1 MQKDYLELTSFLSK
15 NVFNKIAIDNSH
27 TKLSS
32 TSNIMIHQ
40 LFNNILYADRTYN
53 INNITIE
60 PLDLINKN
68 IPKGADYKYC
78 PQPIRNEI
86 ESMRKYGARY
96 TFRINSRIFNIV
108 FICSAKLDNIQRFMN
123 QSIKQI
129 YMWLFIASHYA
140 SINCSEQ
147 MNIYLYL
154 TDLPK
159 MLPTSGKT
167 ISRVNANTAFTT
179 SCKKH
184 TEINLFRH
192 EEWFKTF
199 IHETFHNMGLD
210 FSMYNN
216 EEVDKE
222 IFTMFP
228 VNADVRLYETYCET
242 WAELLTIMFN
252 VYKSMR
258 QNTSIE
264 NIKTKFPKMIQTVEK
279 LLIVELKYSLFQAA
293 KILSHYDL
301 NYDQIINHNNLS
313 QITTKCNYK
322 EDTPVLSYY
331 IIRSVLLFNINDFVL
346 WCSRHNNLSLN
357 FTQISNYTTINKKMV
372 QYCNLIREQYMNP
385 DYMYQINSIQNII
398 KQINPI
404 PKNNY
409 ILKNL
414 RMTITEF

>member
-15 NVFNKIAIDNSH
+15 NVFNKFAIDNRL
-27 TKLSS
+27 TKFSS
-32 TSNIMIHQ
+32 TSNIMMQQ
-40 LFNNILYADRTYN
+40 LFNNIMYADRIYN
-53 INNITIE
+53 INNITSE

-78 PQPIRNEI
+78 PQLIRNEI

-96 TFRINSRIFNIV
+96 TLRINSRIFNIV

-147 MNIYLYL
+147 MNIYFYL

-159 MLPTSGKT
+159 MLPTKGKT
-167 ISRVNANTAFTT
+167 ITRVNANTAFTT

-199 IHETFHNMGLD
+199 IHETFHNLGLD

-216 EEVDKE
+216 NEIDKE

-252 VYKSMR
+252 VYRSIR

-264 NIKTKFPKMIQTVEK
+264 NIQTKFPKMINMVEK
-279 LLIVELKYSLFQAA
+279 LLITELKHSLFQAA

-301 NYDQIINHNNLS
+301 NYEELISNKSSS

-331 IIRSVLLFNINDFVL
+331 IIRSIILFNINDFVL
-346 WCSRHNNLSLN
+346 WCSKHNNLSLN
-357 FTQISNYTTINKKMV
+357 FSQISTHSNINNKMLE
-372 QYCNLIREQYMNP
+372 YCNLIREQYMNP
-385 DYMYQINSIQNII
+385 DYIYHLNSIQNTI
-398 KQINPI
+398 KQIKTI
-404 PKNNY
+404 PKNKY
-409 ILKNL
+409 ILENL